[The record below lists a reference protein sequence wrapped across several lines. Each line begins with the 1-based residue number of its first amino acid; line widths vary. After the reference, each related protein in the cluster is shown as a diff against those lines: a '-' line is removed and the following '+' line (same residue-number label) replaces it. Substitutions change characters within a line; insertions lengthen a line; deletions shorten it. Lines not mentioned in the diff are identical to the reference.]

1 MRLVM
6 EAAHAI
12 RMLTAEDLS
21 SGSLKTVLMAL
32 KTVEDA
38 VLRLS
43 DTLTSRYLVHS
54 GNAVHAMPGRES
66 V

>member
-6 EAAHAI
+6 EAAHAV
-12 RMLTAEDLS
+12 RMLTADDLS
-21 SGSLKTVLMAL
+21 QVGLKNVLAAL

-54 GNAVHAMPGRES
+54 GNAVHAMPGWE
-66 V
+66 